1 MVVRR
6 RPSPS
11 CDFFFVFAARARKN
25 QVCLWCYKM
34 KKKIR
39 LCARV
44 FARQEEERCGVPSL
58 HNPNPLALAALA
70 FLDHT

>member
-11 CDFFFVFAARARKN
+11 CDFFFVCAARSKESGLFVVLQN
-25 QVCLWCYKM
+25 E
-34 KKKIR
+34 KKIR

-44 FARQEEERCGVPSL
+44 CARQEEERCGVPSL
-58 HNPNPLALAALA
+58 HNPSALAALA